1 MVHSKSSSKRE
12 YYSNTILP
20 QKTRKSQINQLT
32 LHTKKLVKVKQT
44 KPKVTRR
51 KEIIKMRIEIS
62 KIDRQKKKYIYI
74 YI

>member
-12 YYSNTILP
+12 YYSNTILS
-20 QKTRKSQINQLT
+20 QKTRKFQISKLT

-51 KEIIKMRIEIS
+51 KEIIKMRIEIN
-62 KIDRQKKKYIYI
+62 KIETKTKYRKYQ
-74 YI
+74 

>member
-12 YYSNTILP
+12 YYSNTILS
-20 QKTRKSQINQLT
+20 QKTRKSQISKLT

-51 KEIIKMRIEIS
+51 KENIKMRIEIN
-62 KIDRQKKKYIYI
+62 KIETKTKYRKYQ
-74 YI
+74 